1 MGKHFEE
8 TEREKRKKAKK
19 IAKIG
24 KRAKIEPKKKD
35 RNLEKA
41 LEALEL
47 ELKKEANVEEYKMPN
62 FSTDYEYEN
71 RLKQMSRNNSQ
82 TETIYRKSSS
92 DYEKIQS
99 AFSQTNQSTGLEF
112 NPVEVKPDLVFT
124 ENNVDTKHE
133 PNEVKAKPVK
143 QSKIQKKRDQRKK
156 NKVSNFLLGLLAV
169 ICIGMLVYS
178 GIHIYGW
185 FRDNG
190 GIEEEAEQA
199 LNQVEIQEVV
209 DDENVKVVES
219 KEEKTS
225 PYWEYIKMNLMDV
238 DFSELEKT
246 NSDVQGW
253 IQVNGTN
260 INYPFVQ
267 TTDNSYYLTH
277 SFLKEYNEAGWVFL
291 DYRNNIKN
299 LDKNTIIYA
308 HSRLDK
314 AMFGSLKNLLES
326 NWYENKN
333 NHIIKM
339 STKTENTLWQVFS
352 VYHLPTT
359 SDYLRTTFSS
369 GSDFKQFTQMLQ
381 DRSVYDFDATVNEN
395 DKILTL
401 STCYKTDEKMVM
413 HAKLIKYSPK

>member
-8 TEREKRKKAKK
+8 TRKEKRKKAKRM
-19 IAKIG
+19 AKEG
-24 KRAKIEPKKKD
+24 KRVKHEQVKQNTHIEKELEELALEINKEVNLKEYKKPNISNSSTAYL
-35 RNLEKA
+35 RGEKA
-41 LEALEL
+41 
-47 ELKKEANVEEYKMPN
+47 K
-62 FSTDYEYEN
+62 TH
-71 RLKQMSRNNSQ
+71 Q
-82 TETIYRKSSS
+82 TSK
-92 DYEKIQS
+92 
-99 AFSQTNQSTGLEF
+99 
-112 NPVEVKPDLVFT
+112 
-124 ENNVDTKHE
+124 
-133 PNEVKAKPVK
+133 K
-143 QSKIQKKRDQRKK
+143 QSNAKQKRKTKKRTG
-156 NKVSNFLLGLLAV
+156 SNFLLGFLAL

-178 GIHIYGW
+178 GIHIFGW
-185 FRDNG
+185 FKDNG
-190 GIEEEAEQA
+190 GIEEEVEQA
-199 LNQVEIQEVV
+199 LNQVEIQEVE
-209 DDENVKVVES
+209 DDENVKIVES

-246 NSDVQGW
+246 NNNVQGW

-314 AMFGSLKNLLES
+314 AMFGSLKNLLQS

-369 GSDFKQFTQMLQ
+369 GSDFKQFTQMLK
-381 DRSVYDFDATVNEN
+381 DRSVYDFDATINEN